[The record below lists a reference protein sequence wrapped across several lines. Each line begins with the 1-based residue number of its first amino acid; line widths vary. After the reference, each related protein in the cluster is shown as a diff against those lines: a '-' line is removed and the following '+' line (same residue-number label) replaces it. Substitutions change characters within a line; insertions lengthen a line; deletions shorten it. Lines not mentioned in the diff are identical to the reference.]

1 MLIDGFAKPNGL
13 AFSRDQRFVY
23 VTDSGCISGN
33 GDRHGVLPRA
43 IYRYRII
50 DTPDGPL
57 VTDRPIFCV
66 VTKGIPEGIKID
78 AQDRVWTAT
87 GAGLEVFSKHGAP
100 LAVIPIAGGV
110 RNFALTDDGGAYV
123 MGQRSFTDLTLEP
136 SGSQVLGA
144 IPIF

>member
-1 MLIDGFAKPNGL
+1 M
-13 AFSRDQRFVY
+13 
-23 VTDSGCISGN
+23 
-33 GDRHGVLPRA
+33 PRA

-78 AQDRVWTAT
+78 AQDRVWSAT

-123 MGQRSFTDLTLEP
+123 MGETKLYRLDP
-136 SGSQVLGA
+136 
-144 IPIF
+144 